1 MSLYYCWVTKMAN
14 AVVLWVLVY
23 FCVTSVNTKD
33 RYFRN
38 TWYDMFKCLEWS
50 EDANAVFCHQCMQA
64 YISDCQMSTSNCKLE
79 LVFLVNG

>member
-33 RYFRN
+33 KAPYGPG
-38 TWYDMFKCLEWS
+38 
-50 EDANAVFCHQCMQA
+50 MQSPA
-64 YISDCQMSTSNCKLE
+64 DQEEVIYEIASQA
-79 LVFLVNG
+79 

>member
-33 RYFRN
+33 TCICIIIVNCYLYTKFAFRRP
-38 TWYDMFKCLEWS
+38 
-50 EDANAVFCHQCMQA
+50 
-64 YISDCQMSTSNCKLE
+64 SDFMVIKD
-79 LVFLVNG
+79 